1 MWKTFELWRSGEQ
14 WEIMWHYQARA
25 NNTDTPQHTTTQH
38 YSSIIY
44 NLDVYSVIMSYL
56 ILFSGNLTHKI
67 NGVFKATK
75 KKGYVFRQETPVD
88 KIKGKGQRYHRRRHN
103 QNC

>member
-1 MWKTFELWRSGEQ
+1 
-14 WEIMWHYQARA
+14 MWHYQARA

-56 ILFSGNLTHKI
+56 IFNFIQASLKYLQEL
-67 NGVFKATK
+67 ATIL
-75 KKGYVFRQETPVD
+75 GP
-88 KIKGKGQRYHRRRHN
+88 
-103 QNC
+103 QNRTLGRCVAHCIRLAGWLHIEVRKEKTLE